1 MSIIINYLPFLGKTG
16 SWVPNTHYKFN
27 TCKNSVQKNKYQT
40 VLQHA
45 STMHCQLLRL
55 PPLPDHS
62 EQPANTQNVQGLVTI
77 SEQILSS
84 PSAEISD
91 GFTGTI
97 RPQNLPLETMFFRG
111 SQLRLDW
118 KTEVDLGKDREK
130 KVQTSLIKDA
140 KNLCKSAI
148 VEIEMSRISGSHFLL
163 WNCPEFQKCQAPT

>member
-1 MSIIINYLPFLGKTG
+1 M
-16 SWVPNTHYKFN
+16 VPECQIPITNSTLAIH
-27 TCKNSVQKNKYQT
+27 NSVQKNKYQT
-40 VLQHA
+40 GLQHG
-45 STMHCQLLRL
+45 RL

-77 SEQILSS
+77 NEQILSS
-84 PSAEISD
+84 PSAGISD

-97 RPQNLPLETMFFRG
+97 WPQNLPHETVFFRG